1 MANNHLNESVRQ
13 AIIEE
18 VMKGYNFKSPD
29 EFESEVRALADKHMT
44 DEEKLMVSQ
53 HAEISKHFPMEIHP
67 FYMSNISRYL
77 MNRSIKIP
85 SRMRSS
91 DSDFM
96 KEVKEIGDCANE
108 VLNDKTKLVNLIHSN
123 KTISQFKKN
132 LPQFVEQLNK
142 VLSSGSPS
150 APATVADMSFL
161 DKYKKVQNESGE

>member
-29 EFESEVRALADKHMT
+29 EFTSEVKALADKHMT
-44 DEEKLMVSQ
+44 DEEKLMISQ
-53 HAEISKHFPMEIHP
+53 HAEISKHFPMEISP
-67 FYMSNISRYL
+67 FYLSHISRYL

-85 SRMRSS
+85 SRMCMS

-96 KEVKEIGDCANE
+96 KEAQEIGGRASE
-108 VLNDKTKLVNLIHSN
+108 VLQDRTRLVNLIHAN
-123 KTISQFKKN
+123 KTISQFKKS

-142 VLSSGSPS
+142 VLSSGHPS

-161 DKYKKVQNESGE
+161 DKYKKVQNER

>member
-29 EFESEVRALADKHMT
+29 EFESEVKALADKHMT
-44 DEEKLMVSQ
+44 DEEKLMISQ
-53 HAEISKHFPMEIHP
+53 HAEISKHFPMEIQP
-67 FYMSNISRYL
+67 FYLSHISRYL

-85 SRMRSS
+85 SRMRMS

-108 VLNDKTKLVNLIHSN
+108 VLNDKTKLVDLIRAN
-123 KTISQFKKN
+123 KTVGQFKKN
-132 LPQFVEQLNK
+132 LPQFTKQLNE
-142 VLSSGSPS
+142 VIGSNKS
-150 APATVADMSFL
+150 LAPAVAMDTTFL
-161 DKYKKVQNESGE
+161 DKYKKVQNES